1 MSSTVGVPLVGG
13 DDGSRYVDLQFADPA
28 FEERSGWPAWH
39 QGGTPLRE
47 LEFER
52 CRMPANL
59 VGLGFA
65 DCRFKR
71 CVFRGYIRSSEFVR
85 CEFEDCRFDH
95 SAIVSTKLKYCRF
108 RRCTFS
114 DAAIYRC
121 DLYRADF
128 RPGNTFPD
136 AELGLV
142 SLSRSDLGGAGELR
156 RPSFGPFDRDRDPPL
171 GRLAEDDGLE
181 ASTAAARAAVRELR
195 PRVGHA
201 FIQEDPGE
209 YETLLRETHL
219 NARLDDALGGRL
231 AETAENWRMLSAV
244 WMAAG
249 AYDDAGWA
257 YRRSRR
263 ATRAN
268 LAPWRGSAA
277 AARQVP
283 LISSEKGPRRVGLW
297 ATLAIAGPLCGFG
310 TRLRGIVLAM
320 LAMVVGFAVLLKLT
334 GALSVVGASGERAAN
349 WFDALRFSI
358 GQLATTPPGDLT
370 LPGAGWSLAADVETL
385 LGIALLGLFGFVLAN
400 LLRWS

>member
-1 MSSTVGVPLVGG
+1 MSSTTGVPLRAEDGRSSYVGVDF
-13 DDGSRYVDLQFADPA
+13 DDPD
-28 FEERSGWPAWH
+28 FEEGSGWPAWH

-52 CRMPANL
+52 CRLPANL

-65 DCRFKR
+65 DCRFSR
-71 CVFRGYIRSSEFVR
+71 CTFRGYIRSSEFVR

-95 SAIVSTKLKYCRF
+95 SAIVSTKIKYCRF

-114 DAAIYRC
+114 DTAIYRC

-156 RPSFGPFDRDRDPPL
+156 HCSFGPFDRAAEPAE
-171 GRLAEDDGLE
+171 GRGDEDEVGPW
-181 ASTAAARAAVRELR
+181 TPQARAAVKKLR
-195 PRVGHA
+195 PRVGHP
-201 FIQEDPGE
+201 FIQEDPAE
-209 YETLLRETHL
+209 YEALLRATHL
-219 NARLDDALGGRL
+219 NGPLDDALGGRL
-231 AETAENWRMLSAV
+231 AEIADNYRMLSAV

-257 YRRSRR
+257 YRQSRR
-263 ATRAN
+263 ATRAG
-268 LAPWRGSAA
+268 LAPWRGSAVPE
-277 AARQVP
+277 RQVP
-283 LISSEKGPRRVGLW
+283 LQSAEKGPRRAAKWVAL
-297 ATLAIAGPLCGFG
+297 TVAGPLCGFG
-310 TRLRGIVLAM
+310 TRLRGIVATMIAL
-320 LAMVVGFAVLLKLT
+320 VIGFAVLLKVAS
-334 GALSVVGASGERAAN
+334 ALDVVGRSGERAAS
-349 WFDALRFSI
+349 WFDAFRFSV
-358 GQLATTPPGDLT
+358 GQLATVPPTELT
-370 LPGAGWSLAADVETL
+370 LSGPGWSLAADLETL

>member
-1 MSSTVGVPLVGG
+1 MGSTAGVPLVTGVER
-13 DDGSRYVDLQFADPA
+13 RYVDLRFADPE
-28 FEERSGWPAWH
+28 FEEEGAGWPGWH
-39 QGGTPLRE
+39 QDGTSLRE

-65 DCRFKR
+65 DCKFRR

-95 SAIVSTKLKYCRF
+95 SAIVSTKIKYCRF

-142 SLSRSDLGGAGELR
+142 SLSRGDLGGAGELR
-156 RPSFGPFDRDRDPPL
+156 RRSFGPFETDDEPL
-171 GRLAEDDGLE
+171 RPAAGEEAE
-181 ASTAAARAAVRELR
+181 TWTPAARAAAQELR
-195 PRVGHA
+195 PLVRHA
-201 FIQEDPGE
+201 FIQEDPVE
-209 YETLLRETHL
+209 YEALLRSTHL

-231 AETAENWRMLSAV
+231 AEAAENWRMLSAV

-257 YRRSRR
+257 YRRSRGL
-263 ATRAN
+263 TRAN
-268 LAPWRGSAA
+268 LAPWRGSAVRG
-277 AARQVP
+277 RQVP
-283 LISSEKGPRRVGLW
+283 LRSAEKGPRRLGLW
-297 ATLAIAGPLCGFG
+297 ATLAVAGPLCGFG
-310 TRLRGIVLAM
+310 TRLRGIVVAM
-320 LAMVVGFAVLLKLT
+320 IALVVGFAVLLRLA
-334 GALSVVGASGERAAN
+334 GALEVVGRSGRREAD
-349 WFDALRFSI
+349 WFDALHFSI
-358 GQLATTPPGDLT
+358 GQLATTPPGELR
-370 LPGAGWSLAADVETL
+370 LVGAGWSLAADLETL
-385 LGIALLGLFGFVLAN
+385 IGIALIGLFGFVLAS

>member
-1 MSSTVGVPLVGG
+1 MSTVGVPLGAAEG
-13 DDGSRYVDLQFADPA
+13 GSRFVDLHFADPP

-39 QGGTPLRE
+39 RNGTPLRE

-52 CRMPANL
+52 CRLPANL

-65 DCRFKR
+65 DCKFRR
-71 CVFRGYIRSSEFVR
+71 CVFHGYIRSSEFVR

-95 SAIVSTKLKYCRF
+95 SAIVSTKIKYCRF

-156 RPSFGPFDRDRDPPL
+156 RRSFGPFDPAAEPPAR
-171 GRLAEDDGLE
+171 GDEDDE
-181 ASTAAARAAVRELR
+181 RETWTPAARAAVDELR
-195 PRVGHA
+195 PLVGHA
-201 FIQEDPGE
+201 FIQEDPAE
-209 YETLLRETHL
+209 YEELLRQTHL
-219 NARLDDALGGRL
+219 NARLDDALAGRL
-231 AETAENWRMLSAV
+231 TEVAENYRMLSAG
-244 WMAAG
+244 WMGAG

-257 YRRSRR
+257 YRASRR

-268 LAPWRGSAA
+268 LAPWRGSAVPE
-277 AARQVP
+277 RQVP
-283 LISSEKGPRRVGLW
+283 LRSAEKGPRRVAKW
-297 ATLAIAGPLCGFG
+297 AALAVAGPLCGFG
-310 TRLRGIVLAM
+310 TRLRGIVAALVA
-320 LAMVVGFAVLLKLT
+320 LVVGFAILLKLAAAVEMVGRGGE
-334 GALSVVGASGERAAN
+334 GAAS
-349 WFDALRFSI
+349 WFDAFRFSV
-358 GQLATTPPGDLT
+358 GQLATVPPADLS
-370 LPGAGWSLAADVETL
+370 LSGSGWSLAADLETL
-385 LGIALLGLFGFVLAN
+385 IGIALIGLFGFVLAN